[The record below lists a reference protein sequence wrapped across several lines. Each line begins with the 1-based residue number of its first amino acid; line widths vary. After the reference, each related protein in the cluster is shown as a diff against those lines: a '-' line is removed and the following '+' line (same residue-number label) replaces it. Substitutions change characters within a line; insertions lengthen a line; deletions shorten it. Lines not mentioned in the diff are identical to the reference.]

1 MYYPRTRNAEEE
13 TVTYKGSEFPWQPDE
28 SYWEALMSQ
37 GEFANP
43 APSPVSSSRRSR
55 LNKSSP
61 RKRDVSSWVQGKP
74 EDWER
79 AAEDMQ
85 SHRILQLPVS
95 GCNKGGV
102 LVDYYS
108 IQGFVP
114 TSHMLNL
121 PRLPDVEERLRVLSK
136 KIGQMLR
143 LRIIEI
149 DRERG
154 RLILSERAAL
164 EDENALQLWQTL
176 KPGDILEGKV
186 TRLASYGAFVDIG
199 GIEGLVHISELSWAR
214 VEHPGDVVQPGDRVR
229 VYVLGLKPT
238 QRKIALSIK
247 RLQPD
252 PWANVEKRFH
262 VGDELDGKVTHV
274 VHFGI
279 FVEVDKGLEGLIH
292 VSDLIVRGWPSP
304 YEVAREGDNVRVK
317 VKDVNGENRRLALIL
332 VEVHKDAAE

>member
-1 MYYPRTRNAEEE
+1 M
-13 TVTYKGSEFPWQPDE
+13 TYKTPDYPWQPDE

-37 GEFANP
+37 GEFAHATPPPFPPDRSSPPSSP
-43 APSPVSSSRRSR
+43 APSSRDRR
-55 LNKSSP
+55 P
-61 RKRDVSSWVQGKP
+61 ASWSQGKP
-74 EDWER
+74 EDWDR
-79 AAEDMQ
+79 AEEDMRAY
-85 SHRILQLPVS
+85 RILQLPVS

-121 PRLPDVEERLRVLSK
+121 PRLPDIEERLRVLSE
-136 KIGQMLR
+136 KIGQTLR

-149 DRERG
+149 DRDRG

-164 EDENALQLWQTL
+164 EDERAIRLWQTL
-176 KPGDILEGKV
+176 KPGDILDGKV
-186 TRLASYGAFVDIG
+186 TRLAPYGAFVDIG

-214 VEHPGDVVQPGDRVR
+214 VEHPGDVVQPGDEVR

-252 PWANVEKRFH
+252 PWAHVEERFH
-262 VGDELDGKVTHV
+262 VGDELDGVVTHV

-279 FVEVDKGLEGLIH
+279 FVQVEEGLEGLIH
-292 VSDLIVRGWPSP
+292 VSDLTVRGWPAP
-304 YEVAREGDNVRVK
+304 YEAAREGDAVRVK
-317 VKDVNGENRRLALIL
+317 VKDVDGKNRRLALIL
-332 VEVHKDAAE
+332 MEVHSKTGYH

>member
-1 MYYPRTRNAEEE
+1 MY
-13 TVTYKGSEFPWQPDE
+13 KSSEFPWQPDE

-37 GEFANP
+37 GEFAHP
-43 APSPVSSSRRSR
+43 ASSPLPSERPKTSPPRLSPSRSR
-55 LNKSSP
+55 S
-61 RKRDVSSWVQGKP
+61 RDLPWQQGNP
-74 EDWER
+74 EDWDR
-79 AAEDMQ
+79 AEDDMRN
-85 SHRILQLPVS
+85 HRILNLPVN

-102 LVDYYS
+102 LVAYYS

-121 PRLPDVEERLRVLSK
+121 PRLPDIEERLRVLSE
-136 KIGQMLR
+136 KIGQILR

-164 EDENALQLWQTL
+164 EDERALRLWQTIQ
-176 KPGDILEGKV
+176 PGDILEGTV
-186 TRLASYGAFVDIG
+186 TRLAPYGAFVDIG
-199 GIEGLVHISELSWAR
+199 GVEGLVHISELSWSR
-214 VEHPGDVVQPGDRVR
+214 VENTADVVRPGDKVR

-252 PWANVEKRFH
+252 PWEGVEERYH
-262 VGDELDGKVTHV
+262 VGDELEGTVTHV

-279 FVEVDKGLEGLIH
+279 FVRVEEGLEGLIH
-292 VSDLIVRGWPSP
+292 VSDLSVRGWPAP
-304 YEVAREGDNVRVK
+304 QEVAQEGDRVRVRVK
-317 VKDVNGENRRLALIL
+317 EVNGKSRRLALVL
-332 VEVHKDAAE
+332 EEVQTPS